1 VDNLPLALLI
11 GFLAGF
17 LGAIPPGPLNV
28 SILRKTLHGH
38 RRDAFRVAFGGAVID
53 ALICGVIGLGLGWAL
68 ETLATN
74 RWVRGF
80 LALFLV
86 AYGLKLLVWDLKR
99 EEEAELLA
107 AADGSGADTGPAIPR
122 PTSRYPFLTGILQG
136 AANPA
141 LVVNWTLLIS
151 FLVGHRLFVPRPASA
166 GVFAA
171 GIGIGVFAWFG
182 LVIELLSA
190 VSDRAGA
197 WVKRSTALAGVLL
210 ILFGVYFTIR
220 SISGILGS

>member
-1 VDNLPLALLI
+1 MLYQLLYPLHEYISA
-11 GFLAGF
+11 
-17 LGAIPPGPLNV
+17 LNV
-28 SILRKTLHGH
+28 
-38 RRDAFRVAFGGAVID
+38 FRYITFRAAY
-53 ALICGVIGLGLGWAL
+53 
-68 ETLATN
+68 AT
-74 RWVRGF
+74 VT
-80 LALFLV
+80 A
-86 AYGLKLLVWDLKR
+86 
-99 EEEAELLA
+99 
-107 AADGSGADTGPAIPR
+107 
-122 PTSRYPFLTGILQG
+122 
-136 AANPA
+136 
-141 LVVNWTLLIS
+141 LLIS
-151 FLVGHRLFVPRPASA
+151 FLVSHRLFVPRPASA